1 MWSDFSYSAPTM
13 ERRAPIE
20 NDSPSGTVY
29 IVDDDPAILRALGR
43 LVRSAG
49 LSAMTFESPM
59 DFLES
64 SETEAAGC
72 VILDVRMPGLDGLEL
87 QNRILDRSAE
97 RPVIF
102 LTAYGDIPMAVRAM
116 KSGAVDFLSKP
127 CDDEILMA
135 TIQLALKRSRKAK
148 SIRALIERL
157 TPREFQVMKGVV
169 AGQLNKHIADDLGT
183 VEQTIKVHRSRVME
197 KLEVD
202 SVAALV
208 RLAITAGIKAE

>member
-1 MWSDFSYSAPTM
+1 
-13 ERRAPIE
+13 
-20 NDSPSGTVY
+20 
-29 IVDDDPAILRALGR
+29 
-43 LVRSAG
+43 
-49 LSAMTFESPM
+49 
-59 DFLES
+59 
-64 SETEAAGC
+64 
-72 VILDVRMPGLDGLEL
+72 
-87 QNRILDRSAE
+87 
-97 RPVIF
+97 
-102 LTAYGDIPMAVRAM
+102 
-116 KSGAVDFLSKP
+116 
-127 CDDEILMA
+127 
-135 TIQLALKRSRKAK
+135 LALKRSRKAK

>member
-1 MWSDFSYSAPTM
+1 MRSDFSSSAPSM

-20 NDSPSGTVY
+20 NDFPSGTVY

-49 LSAMTFESPM
+49 LSATTFESPM
-59 DFLES
+59 DFLDS
-64 SETEAAGC
+64 SETETAGC

-127 CDDEILMA
+127 CDDETLMA
-135 TIQLALKRSRKAK
+135 TIQLALKKSRKAK
-148 SIRALIERL
+148 SVRVIIERL

-169 AGQLNKHIADDLGT
+169 AGQMNKHIADDLGT

>member
-1 MWSDFSYSAPTM
+1 M

>member
-1 MWSDFSYSAPTM
+1 M

-20 NDSPSGTVY
+20 NDFPSGTVY

-49 LSAMTFESPM
+49 LSATTFESPM
-59 DFLES
+59 DFLDS
-64 SETEAAGC
+64 SETETAGC

-127 CDDEILMA
+127 CDDETLMA
-135 TIQLALKRSRKAK
+135 TIQLALKKSRKAK
-148 SIRALIERL
+148 SVRVIIERL

-169 AGQLNKHIADDLGT
+169 AGQMNKHIADDLGT